1 MEYEISQ
8 KAQDLINRVQEFI
21 DTEVAHNE
29 VLYHEQ
35 SKDADGTWVVPPIM
49 EEMKAKAKAEGVWIM
64 VRPESNNGTRLINLE
79 YAHLAEVLGAHGI
92 SSKGCNCSAP

>member
-35 SKDADGTWVVPPIM
+35 SKDADGTW
-49 EEMKAKAKAEGVWIM
+49 KF
-64 VRPESNNGTRLINLE
+64 
-79 YAHLAEVLGAHGI
+79 H
-92 SSKGCNCSAP
+92 